1 MRVDYTPEQREILRR
16 LGEVSAQFD
25 AVAAAHQTTQA
36 DMYRDF
42 LEMGTALIAA
52 INHSNE
58 LVTLNKRHGDIW
70 RELLDTF

>member
-1 MRVDYTPEQREILRR
+1 MAYTPEQREIIHR
-16 LGEVSAQFD
+16 LGEASARFD
-25 AVAAAHQTTQA
+25 AAAAAHQATQA
-36 DMYRDF
+36 AMYQDI

-58 LVTLNKRHGDIW
+58 LVSLHKRHGDIW